1 MEETCNVELEPVL
14 QAGVPSVDVEG
25 MRRDAPDF
33 GSMDISARKPR
44 VNMSEP
50 QVDMPGGTLKTPIS
64 DPNAFSD
71 VDLSG
76 PSTGLD
82 LPSTKKKSGGCFSC
96 ASTGDKEEP
105 YSKGRANAGLYL
117 DRPNMKTDRKV
128 KVSGA
133 PPEVSVPSANTG
145 GTLSGP
151 SVNSEDFDF
160 DSSCPD
166 VDTSKR
172 PKAHLDT
179 NTPSIKTP
187 QGNLAA
193 QISQPEVDLSTEK
206 RQALQGKFDALP
218 TERDLPPKKK
228 KSGNCLS
235 CIRDINKDQPYR
247 KSRKNVDLDIGGP
260 GGSMEMSTGGKFD
273 LRGSGPSIQGA
284 EGRIPQK
291 ELGLRASAPDRDLD
305 VDKEQNIDTSAP
317 DLFPP
322 SSSAEIKTGKLD
334 FDGSCPTIQGA
345 ERRLSQKEFGLR
357 ASVPDVDLD
366 VDKERNIDI
375 SGPDASL
382 PSSSA
387 TAKISRPSFGGDDD
401 FEPNLD
407 FKGRKPKV
415 KIGANGQ
422 DFTAPDLRPEID
434 VSSDKTKDTSV
445 KLGAPSAQMNL
456 PSSKKKRGNCLKCT
470 GTGGK
475 EEPYRKAS
483 DVGYT
488 FDEREA
494 DGSIEM
500 KKIAGPG
507 FNVHGREG
515 GVSGPESDV
524 LGSGPDFGVQGSHA
538 DVSRPDYNIGRPNV
552 RSDLGV
558 RGPNANVSGLD
569 ISAPK
574 TSISGPTS
582 SISGPDLD
590 VREPNVGISGGKPKM
605 GLDTNIPSVNAP
617 EGKIDTKVSGPN
629 VDVSTGNIK
638 DSKVTVDM
646 PSAGIHLPSK
656 KAKGGNC
663 LSCTSSPDKDEPYRT
678 SKGNADFAF
687 DGPDVYTEGPDADIE
702 GLKRKSENAF
712 NLSTDTPGTDNL
724 NLEEDAGISFTNA
737 SFPSTSGRGE
747 FDVGGSGPDLGI
759 RTKATG
765 VEYDANG
772 PKLKNPKGK
781 LQTEIS
787 SPGVDVSTGNVQGPP
802 SDGRLPSRKKA
813 RGNCLSCAGDADKD
827 EPYGKSSASTEF
839 KLEKPDIDGS
849 LKIEEG
855 GKFDLDKPSVSI
867 NDPDFEGASPV
878 IDLPSDKAKVGFKS
892 PEFDIPSIEG
902 NREVQIT
909 RPGLSHGKPKI
920 SGPSFDPGDKEFAI
934 GGPDLDIDTALGE
947 GKWGV
952 SKPDIAGPKGKIDLD
967 ANRPSGWGEFDVGD
981 SGPDLGI
988 RTKATGLEYDAN
1000 GPKLKKPKGK
1010 LQTEIS
1016 SPDVDIST
1024 GNVQGPSSDGRL
1036 PSRKKARGNCLSCAG
1051 DADKDEPYG
1060 KSSASTEFKLE
1071 KPDIDGSLKIEE
1083 GGKFDLD
1090 KPSVNI
1096 NDPDFEGASPD
1107 IDFPSDKAKVGFKS
1121 PEFDIPSIEGNRE
1134 VPITRP
1140 ELSHEKP
1147 KISGP
1152 SFDPGDKEFAIRGPD
1167 LDIDTALG
1175 EGKWG
1180 VSKPDI
1186 AGPKGEIDLDANR
1199 PNLDSAATEPQFGV
1213 KGLHIDSPEPDNH
1226 IGDLRFGGSLPKISG
1241 PSFDPGDNEFAIRGP
1256 DLDIDTALGEGKWGV
1271 SKPDIAGPK
1280 SKIDL
1285 DANRPDLDSAAT
1297 EPQFGV
1303 KGLHID
1309 SPEPDNHTG
1318 DLRFGGSLPDL
1329 GVSEKKPEIGLDK
1342 KANGPERKLDLD
1354 FKRPGLDVS
1363 KTKPRFEVKG
1373 LDTDTSDRDISDGDL
1388 GFTGRIPDLGLSGKK
1403 PEIELG
1409 MDGPDKNVIEPTG
1422 KFDFDVNRPGLD
1434 DSGTNPQF
1442 GIKGLDMNTPE
1453 PVIPADNLRF
1463 GTSKPD
1469 VNWGVKTSTPKVP
1482 QPYPELDVE
1491 TKPLDGNISVANDYN
1506 FELQSAPD
1514 TFPSLDY
1521 EKPRS
1526 LQRYDEI
1533 RPDME
1538 LRLLPPK
1545 TTEHPDNRFD
1555 FNSSLD
1561 MEQSGEQLKP
1571 GEMTL
1576 VKVEENVTVCSAS
1589 IEEDDSPSPRNRT
1602 LTLDREIKQQI
1613 EVVFPEE
1620 EGSNEKRKISSSSS
1634 SSSPSD
1640 ADADGEKPS
1649 KRKKKSR
1656 LLKAF
1661 RKSSTS
1667 SASSKEDGS
1676 TVKKIRTKR
1685 RSSTSSSSS
1694 DDENKRKKD
1703 TKKGSSTD
1711 VALPT
1716 ARTEQKKTAASS
1728 SSSSSD
1734 EAPDVEIVS
1743 SIKRPEPDV
1752 SLDAVTTDTPSL
1764 RIKTEKPKERKG
1776 STSSSSSDED
1786 TGKENTIQKKEPIE
1800 RKSSTSSTSSTD
1812 KDDSKDIKVS
1822 KLTNA
1827 ADGPV
1832 VNMPKT
1838 VSHTVKPTDP
1848 DLTIGLKKPEDST
1861 EPKHRKTST
1870 SSSSD
1875 AEVPTNKMASDDSKP
1890 SMLYQVEY
1898 FTNQQ
1903 TYIIEPHEDLD
1914 NPVLSVADVPKE
1926 EFHSV
1931 DPRDPELSFI
1941 KPSERK
1947 RSTSSSSSSDEE
1959 ATDKKKEDPVRKRS
1973 TSSSSSDDSGRV
1985 SPKLDTTLYRYE
1997 TVHHILTPTYPF
2009 VDQANPKIIQE
2020 HPVVVVSRSFK
2031 NPVSEKISTV
2041 AEDQDEPQNVE
2052 TQFSEP
2058 SVDMTHHL
2066 EYPYNIPT
2074 VRADSDKHA
2083 KEKDIVPVVKL
2094 KSDFLV
2100 ELEPDKKPS
2109 EDEDSTEHSKTAGKE
2124 DRDSPSLNIQ
2134 AHTFETVYH
2143 VNMPENPAVDG
2154 DSLEIREHSP
2164 IVVSRSRIQN
2174 PVSENVSTAADQD
2187 EPQNAEVQLSEPPVD
2202 ITHHLEYPYNIPTV
2216 KADSD
2221 KHAKEEDIVPV
2232 VKLKPDFLVELE
2244 PDEKP
2249 SDDEDSSEHSK
2260 TTGKERDSPTLN
2272 IQTHTFETVYHVNM
2286 PENPSVDGDSLEIRE
2301 HSPIVVSRSIKRIS
2315 LEDVDQEEEPPL
2327 FTTNTDVQF
2336 SEPSSDFQL
2345 EYPEGDNVFTT
2356 GEHDLKMTDEK
2367 WIVGHSLQKEE
2378 PDIPAL
2384 VASLDRPAEKTQ
2396 PTSDPSRD
2404 EGDKAT
2410 SPREKSAK
2418 DTRRRSSNSRL
2429 WELMQGYLI
2438 EKPITDDDE
2447 TKADDTEVEE
2457 CKEEIAK
2464 PEPKKEKIVSRV
2476 SLKPAKFETL
2486 NAPVQVVDKEPAK
2499 EVITSGPKVDD
2510 VSKVVPS
2517 VLQIDPVAFQ
2527 VDLGGKKAEVKE
2539 HDAELRRQPS
2549 LPVDEDDNEDDP
2561 WMRHYSKGLQ
2571 RGQRQPASTKSPE
2584 KESGFS
2590 FSKVPHVRGIRTSA
2604 DRERERP
2611 KYTIEGLTRIEPRA
2625 SRSSTGQDQARKNI
2639 DEVGRQSVS
2648 SLRSFWDK

>member
-1 MEETCNVELEPVL
+1 MEETCNVEIEPVL

-25 MRRDAPDF
+25 MRDDVPDF

-50 QVDMPGGTLKTPIS
+50 RVDMPGGTLKTPIS

-76 PSTGLD
+76 PPSGLD
-82 LPSTKKKSGGCFSC
+82 LPSTKKKSGSCFSC
-96 ASTGDKEEP
+96 ASTGDKDEP
-105 YSKGRANAGLYL
+105 YSKGRANAGLDL
-117 DRPNMKTDRKV
+117 DGPDMKTDRNV

-151 SVNSEDFDF
+151 SVNGDDFDF

-166 VDTSKR
+166 VDISKG
-172 PKAHLDT
+172 PKAHLDS
-179 NTPSIKTP
+179 NASSIKTP
-187 QGNLAA
+187 QGNLAT
-193 QISQPEVDLSTEK
+193 QISQPEVDLSTGK
-206 RQALQGKFDALP
+206 RQAPQGKFDVLP
-218 TERDLPPKKK
+218 TEKDLPPKEKK
-228 KSGNCLS
+228 GGNCFS
-235 CIRDINKDQPYR
+235 CIGDTNKDQPYR
-247 KSRKNVDLDIGGP
+247 KRRENVDLGIDGP

-273 LRGSGPSIQGA
+273 LSGSGPNIQGA

-291 ELGLRASAPDRDLD
+291 ELGLRASAPDIDLD
-305 VDKEQNIDTSAP
+305 VDKEQNVDISAP
-317 DLFPP
+317 DVSPP
-322 SSSAEIKTGKLD
+322 SSSAEMKTGKFDL
-334 FDGSCPTIQGA
+334 DGSGPTIQGA
-345 ERRLSQKEFGLR
+345 EGRLPQKEFGLH

-387 TAKISRPSFGGDDD
+387 TAKISGPSFGGDDEP

-407 FKGRKPKV
+407 FKASKPKV
-415 KIGANGQ
+415 EIGANGQ
-422 DFTAPDLRPEID
+422 DFTAPDLRPEVD

-445 KLGAPSAQMNL
+445 KLGAPSAQMDL
-456 PSSKKKRGNCLKCT
+456 PSSKKKRGNCLNCT

-483 DVGYT
+483 GVGYT

-494 DGSIEM
+494 GGSIEM
-500 KKIAGPG
+500 KKIAGSE
-507 FNVHGREG
+507 FDVHGREG
-515 GVSGPESDV
+515 GVSGPDSVV
-524 LGSGPDFGVQGSHA
+524 LSCGPDFGVQGSQA
-538 DVSRPDYNIGRPNV
+538 AVSRPDFDIGGPNV
-552 RSDLGV
+552 GVSGPDLGV

-569 ISAPK
+569 VSAPK

-590 VREPNVGISGGKPKM
+590 VRGSNVGISGGKPKM
-605 GLDTNIPSVNAP
+605 GSDTNIPSVNAP

-638 DSKVTVDM
+638 DPKVTVDR
-646 PSAGIHLPSK
+646 PSAGLHLPSK

-663 LSCTSSPDKDEPYRT
+663 LSCTASPDKDEPYRK

-687 DGPDVYTEGPDADIE
+687 NGPDVYAEGPDADIE

-712 NLSTDTPGTDNL
+712 NVSSDAPGTDNL
-724 NLEEDAGISFTNA
+724 NLEGISFTNA
-737 SFPSTSGRGE
+737 SFPSTSGGGE
-747 FDVGGSGPDLGI
+747 FDVSGSGPDLGI
-759 RTKATG
+759 RTKQTG

-772 PKLKNPKGK
+772 PKLKKPKGK

-787 SPGVDVSTGNVQGPP
+787 NPDVDVSTGNGRGP
-802 SDGRLPSRKKA
+802 SADGRLPSRKKA

-827 EPYGKSSASTEF
+827 EPYGKSSGSTEF
-839 KLEKPDIDGS
+839 KLEKPDINGS

-855 GKFDLDKPSVSI
+855 GKFDLDEPSVNI
-867 NDPDFEGASPV
+867 NDPDFEGTSPD

-892 PEFDIPSIEG
+892 SEFDIPSIEG
-902 NREVQIT
+902 NREVQ
-909 RPGLSHGKPKI
+909 
-920 SGPSFDPGDKEFAI
+920 
-934 GGPDLDIDTALGE
+934 
-947 GKWGV
+947 
-952 SKPDIAGPKGKIDLD
+952 
-967 ANRPSGWGEFDVGD
+967 
-981 SGPDLGI
+981 
-988 RTKATGLEYDAN
+988 
-1000 GPKLKKPKGK
+1000 
-1010 LQTEIS
+1010 
-1016 SPDVDIST
+1016 
-1024 GNVQGPSSDGRL
+1024 
-1036 PSRKKARGNCLSCAG
+1036 
-1051 DADKDEPYG
+1051 
-1060 KSSASTEFKLE
+1060 
-1071 KPDIDGSLKIEE
+1071 
-1083 GGKFDLD
+1083 
-1090 KPSVNI
+1090 
-1096 NDPDFEGASPD
+1096 
-1107 IDFPSDKAKVGFKS
+1107 
-1121 PEFDIPSIEGNRE
+1121 
-1134 VPITRP
+1134 ITRP

-1152 SFDPGDKEFAIRGPD
+1152 SFDPGDKEVSIWGPD

-1175 EGKWG
+1175 EGKWD

-1186 AGPKGEIDLDANR
+1186 AGSKG
-1199 PNLDSAATEPQFGV
+1199 
-1213 KGLHIDSPEPDNH
+1213 
-1226 IGDLRFGGSLPKISG
+1226 
-1241 PSFDPGDNEFAIRGP
+1241 
-1256 DLDIDTALGEGKWGV
+1256 
-1271 SKPDIAGPK
+1271 
-1280 SKIDL
+1280 KIDL
-1285 DANRPDLDSAAT
+1285 DANKPDLDFAAT
-1297 EPQFGV
+1297 DPQFGV
-1303 KGLHID
+1303 EGLHID

-1318 DLRFGGSLPDL
+1318 DLRFCGSLPDL
-1329 GVSEKKPEIGLDK
+1329 DVSGKKPEIGLDK
-1342 KANGPERKLDLD
+1342 NTNGPEGKLDLD

-1363 KTKPRFEVKG
+1363 ETKPRFGVKG
-1373 LDTDTSDRDISDGDL
+1373 FDTDTPDRDISDGDL
-1388 GFTGRIPDLGLSGKK
+1388 GFTGNIPDLGLSGKK

-1409 MDGPDKNVIEPTG
+1409 MDGPDNNVKEPKR
-1422 KFDFDVNRPGLD
+1422 KFDLDVNRPGLD
-1434 DSGTNPQF
+1434 DSGTKPQF
-1442 GIKGLDMNTPE
+1442 GITGLDMNTPE
-1453 PVIPADNLRF
+1453 PVMPAGNLHF
-1463 GTSKPD
+1463 GNSKPD
-1469 VNWGVKTSTPKVP
+1469 VSWGVKTSTPKVP
-1482 QPYPELDVE
+1482 EPHPELDVE
-1491 TKPLDGNISVANDYN
+1491 TKPVDGNISVANDYN
-1506 FELQSAPD
+1506 FELQSTPD
-1514 TFPSLDY
+1514 RFPSLDY

-1538 LRLLPPK
+1538 LRLLSPK

-1589 IEEDDSPSPRNRT
+1589 IEEDDFPTPRNRT

-1620 EGSNEKRKISSSSS
+1620 DSSKEKRKSSSSSS

-1640 ADADGEKPS
+1640 TDADGEKTS

-1676 TVKKIRTKR
+1676 TVKKKRTKR

-1703 TKKGSSTD
+1703 TKKGSSKD

-1734 EAPDVEIVS
+1734 QAPDEEIVS
-1743 SIKRPEPDV
+1743 SIKRTEPDV

-1764 RIKTEKPKERKG
+1764 PIKIEKLKERKS

-1786 TGKENTIQKKEPIE
+1786 TGKENTIQKKEPRE

-1822 KLTNA
+1822 KLSND

-1832 VNMPKT
+1832 VNMPT
-1838 VSHTVKPTDP
+1838 VVSHTVKPTGP
-1848 DLTIGLKKPEDST
+1848 GLSIGLEKPEDRA
-1861 EPKHRKTST
+1861 EPKQRKTST

-1875 AEVPTNKMASDDSKP
+1875 AEEPTNKMASGDSKP

-1914 NPVLSVADVPKE
+1914 KPVLSAANVQEEAPKV

-1931 DPRDPELSFI
+1931 DPRDPEVSFI
-1941 KPSERK
+1941 KPSELK

-1959 ATDKKKEDPVRKRS
+1959 ATDKKKEDPLRKRS

-1985 SPKLDTTLYRYE
+1985 SPKLDTTLYKYE
-1997 TVHHILTPTYPF
+1997 TVHHILTPDYPS
-2009 VDQANPKIIQE
+2009 VDETNPQIVQE

-2031 NPVSEKISTV
+2031 NPASENISTT
-2041 AEDQDEPQNVE
+2041 AEDQDEPQNAE

-2058 SVDMTHHL
+2058 PVDM
-2066 EYPYNIPT
+2066 
-2074 VRADSDKHA
+2074 
-2083 KEKDIVPVVKL
+2083 
-2094 KSDFLV
+2094 
-2100 ELEPDKKPS
+2100 
-2109 EDEDSTEHSKTAGKE
+2109 
-2124 DRDSPSLNIQ
+2124 
-2134 AHTFETVYH
+2134 
-2143 VNMPENPAVDG
+2143 
-2154 DSLEIREHSP
+2154 
-2164 IVVSRSRIQN
+2164 
-2174 PVSENVSTAADQD
+2174 
-2187 EPQNAEVQLSEPPVD
+2187 
-2202 ITHHLEYPYNIPTV
+2202 THHLEYPYNIPTV

-2232 VKLKPDFLVELE
+2232 VKLKSDFLAELE

-2249 SDDEDSSEHSK
+2249 PEDEDSTEHSK
-2260 TTGKERDSPTLN
+2260 TACKEDRDSPTLN

-2286 PENPSVDGDSLEIRE
+2286 PENPAVDVDSLEIRE

-2315 LEDVDQEEEPPL
+2315 PEEVDQEEQPPF
-2327 FTTNTDVQF
+2327 FTTSTDVQF
-2336 SEPSSDFQL
+2336 SEPSSDFLL
-2345 EYPEGDNVFTT
+2345 EYPEGDNVFIA

-2367 WIVGHSLQKEE
+2367 WIVSHSLQKEE

-2384 VASLDRPAEKTQ
+2384 VASLDRPEEK
-2396 PTSDPSRD
+2396 PLPRRSDPSCD

-2438 EKPITDDDE
+2438 EKPIADDDE
-2447 TKADDTEVEE
+2447 TKAEPSEVEE
-2457 CKEEIAK
+2457 FKEEIAK
-2464 PEPKKEKIVSRV
+2464 PEPKEEKTVHRI

-2499 EVITSGPKVDD
+2499 EVITSGPKVDT

-2517 VLQIDPVAFQ
+2517 VSQIDPVAFQ
-2527 VDLGGKKAEVKE
+2527 VDLGGKKPEVKK
-2539 HDAELRRQPS
+2539 HDAELRKQPS
-2549 LPVDEDDNEDDP
+2549 LPVDEDDSEDDP
-2561 WMRHYSKGLQ
+2561 WMRHYSRGLQ
-2571 RGQRQPASTKSPE
+2571 RGQRQPASTKFPE
-2584 KESGFS
+2584 KDSTQSLGLS
-2590 FSKVPHVRGIRTSA
+2590 LSKVPHVRRIRTSA

-2611 KYTIEGLTRIEPRA
+2611 KYTIEGLTRSEPMA
-2625 SRSSTGQDQARKNI
+2625 SRSSTGQDQGRKNI
-2639 DEVGRQSVS
+2639 DEVGRPSVS